1 MLAAH
6 YTWFSEAQSSQLI
19 LGSRGILSQHYYL
32 LDTLVFSFGVI
43 GSNKDVLYPAFRH
56 YGLNP
61 ANPLSHPEYR
71 RQF

>member
-1 MLAAH
+1 MTT
-6 YTWFSEAQSSQLI
+6 YN
-19 LGSRGILSQHYYL
+19 LSLSTNVPQHYYL

-61 ANPLSHPEYR
+61 ANPLSHPAYH